1 MRRTS
6 TPMALA
12 AAMVTASLSLSLS
25 SDAAAFS
32 HVVSQG
38 ENLAQIAIRFYGTPR
53 FEAAIAGAN
62 ALDAHGGSAIVA
74 GQPLEVPAPAH
85 HRVKEGETWFGLAR
99 VFLGDPKRAETLARA
114 NGAVAWV
121 PPVENQEVEIPAVV
135 AHIAA
140 EGETIPSL
148 AQRYLGDINKAWELD
163 IYNGRETKQ
172 KLLRGDVVL
181 VPLIDLSLTQE
192 GKKAAREAAERT
204 RTEGG
209 GQAYEAQRHAEA
221 DIPPLLADVR
231 AGRYVDAVSKGNRL
245 LGSGELTRP
254 QLASIHRAL
263 LEAYVALEASG
274 LAAGA
279 CAAWKINAGA
289 ENVKLDARSVSP
301 KIRAA
306 CNNSTAATSP
316 PAATPTPTTS
326 STAAAPK

>member
-1 MRRTS
+1 MKVR
-6 TPMALA
+6 ALVLGGLVA
-12 AAMVTASLSLSLS
+12 AALFVFPH
-25 SDAAAFS
+25 DATAFS

-38 ENLAQIAIRFYGTPR
+38 DTLAQLAIRFYGTPR

-74 GQPLEVPAPAH
+74 GQSLEIPAPAH
-85 HRVKEGETWFGLAR
+85 HRVKDGETWFGIAR
-99 VFLGDPKRAETLARA
+99 VFLGDPRRAETLARA

-121 PPVENQEVEIPAVV
+121 PPVENQEIEIPAVV

-140 EGETIPSL
+140 EHETMPNL

-163 IYNGRETKQ
+163 VYNGRDGKQ

-181 VPLIDLSLTQE
+181 VPLIDLSLTEE
-192 GKKAAREAAERT
+192 GKKAARAAAERT

-209 GQAYEAQRHAEA
+209 GQAYEAQRRGEA

-231 AGRYVDAVSKGNRL
+231 AGRYVDAVAKGNRL

-263 LEAYVALEASG
+263 LEAYVALEATG

-279 CAAWKINAGA
+279 CSAWKANAGGD
-289 ENVKLDARSVSP
+289 VRLDARSVSP

-306 CNNSTAATSP
+306 CGVR
-316 PAATPTPTTS
+316 
-326 STAAAPK
+326 